1 MAYGLAI
8 DLTRNGNDLLPTG
21 ITCYS
26 LMIVLLYL
34 SVIGIP
40 LVSMVCCKTE
50 HSNQCCVCSTVT
62 TDHWEGGGAPNIV
75 LVANAVGLVASCYV
89 DLYCVC

>member
-1 MAYGLAI
+1 MAYRLAI
-8 DLTRNGNDLLPTG
+8 DPTRNGNDLLATG

-40 LVSMVCCKTE
+40 LVIMVCCKTE
-50 HSNQCCVCSTVT
+50 QGNQCCVCSTVT
-62 TDHWEGGGAPNIV
+62 TDHRGRGEHWLAPQLNHMK
-75 LVANAVGLVASCYV
+75 YK
-89 DLYCVC
+89 